1 LIQDLHVRH
10 REYRTVRSFEEVVTA
25 FEAAVGTLE
34 DAGVPSIVAASKDVA
49 DFEARLHK
57 KLGPSGFTRFF
68 TADHGE
74 WLAFVGQPAKV
85 RVYTIGNPLIAI
97 TMLRHDIRVGLNVPA
112 RVTIYRDDASGT
124 TRFGYDEPST
134 LMSGLDN
141 KDVTAAAEKLDAK
154 LAALAEQVTGA
165 QA

>member
-1 LIQDLHVRH
+1 
-10 REYRTVRSFEEVVTA
+10 
-25 FEAAVGTLE
+25 VGTLE

-49 DFEARLHK
+49 DFEARLH

-85 RVYTIGNPLIAI
+85 RVYAIGNPLIAI
-97 TMLRHDIRVGLNVPA
+97 TMLRHDIRVGLNVPV

-165 QA
+165 

>member
-85 RVYTIGNPLIAI
+85 RVYTSVIPSSQS
-97 TMLRHDIRVGLNVPA
+97 RCC
-112 RVTIYRDDASGT
+112 GT
-124 TRFGYDEPST
+124 TF
-134 LMSGLDN
+134 
-141 KDVTAAAEKLDAK
+141 
-154 LAALAEQVTGA
+154 ALASMYPRE
-165 QA
+165 

>member
-1 LIQDLHVRH
+1 M
-10 REYRTVRSFEEVVTA
+10 
-25 FEAAVGTLE
+25 
-34 DAGVPSIVAASKDVA
+34 
-49 DFEARLHK
+49 
-57 KLGPSGFTRFF
+57 
-68 TADHGE
+68 
-74 WLAFVGQPAKV
+74 
-85 RVYTIGNPLIAI
+85 YTIGNALIAI
-97 TMLRHDIRVGLNVPA
+97 TMLRHDIRVGLNVPV

-141 KDVTAAAEKLDAK
+141 KDVTTAVEKLDAK